1 MERIISIIG
10 IIAIIGLL
18 FYNKDKSRKDML
30 LKGFKVSI
38 ITCLVLLVIFPL
50 VLIILIVVEDN
61 ELRLLRLSQM
71 GVWELIEMFISVP
84 FRICCLVIISLEE
97 NALIQIIVFGL
108 CLGIL
113 FIVRKKKLIKSG
125 INKS

>member
-18 FYNKDKSRKDML
+18 FYNKDKSWKDML
-30 LKGFKVSI
+30 LKCFKVSI
-38 ITCLVLLVIFPL
+38 ITYLVLLVIPL
-50 VLIILIVVEDN
+50 VFIIYIVVEGGYH
-61 ELRLLRLSQM
+61 LCRLSQM
-71 GVWELIEMFISVP
+71 GVWDLIEMFFISVP
-84 FRICCLVIISLEE
+84 FKICHLVIICLEK
-97 NALIQIIVFGL
+97 NTLIQIIVFGL